1 MPVFRR
7 KRRTK
12 KPSIRKNSDSFSKIR
27 QTIGRTNKPMRLPDL
42 DKILSAMLHTHPG
55 ISDLN
60 FSAGHPPQVESF
72 GELKP
77 ALIDPPI
84 DILTPFQTERI
95 ALALMQ
101 GDRRLMYDYLSGGS
115 CDLSYSLSDEA
126 RFRVNI
132 FRQQG
137 NFAIVLRRLEAN
149 VPTLEG
155 LHLPPILREVAKEKT
170 GLVLVTG
177 ATGSGKT
184 TTLAALLN
192 EINETQPV
200 HIVTLEDPIE
210 FVHPTRKATFNQR
223 ELGQD
228 FDSYPNGLRAAL
240 RQAPKVI
247 LVGEMRDRATVE
259 VALTAAETGHLVL
272 STLHTVDA
280 GQSINRILG
289 LFELGE
295 EQQLRIRLADTMRY
309 IVSQRL
315 APKVGGGRQLLTEI
329 IGNNLRT
336 RETIALGEGEHRSF
350 YEIIE
355 ASTPFG
361 WMTFDQSILN
371 AYENDMISEETAR
384 VFASRKGKITRG
396 IDLIQKA
403 RGVDSDLD
411 SGLRLDLP
419 ANAFR

>member
-1 MPVFRR
+1 M
-7 KRRTK
+7 RT
-12 KPSIRKNSDSFSKIR
+12 
-27 QTIGRTNKPMRLPDL
+27 PDL
-42 DKILSAMLHTHPG
+42 DRILAAMLKTYDG

-60 FSAGHPPQVESF
+60 FSVGHPLQVEDY

-77 ALIDPPI
+77 VYVDPPI
-84 DILTPFQTERI
+84 EALTPYQTEQI
-95 ALALMQ
+95 ALTIMQ
-101 GDRRLMYDYLSGGS
+101 GNRRLIYDYLTGGS
-115 CDLSYSLSDEA
+115 CDCSYSLTEEA
-126 RFRVNI
+126 RFRVSI

-137 NFAIVLRRLEAN
+137 HFSVVLRKLEGH
-149 VPTLEG
+149 VPTVESLG
-155 LHLPPILREVAKEKT
+155 LPSIFHEVAKEKT

-192 EINETQPV
+192 EINATQAV
-200 HIVTLEDPIE
+200 HVITLEDPIE
-210 FVHPTRKATFNQR
+210 FVHPKLKATFNQR
-223 ELGQD
+223 ELGHD
-228 FDSYPNGLRAAL
+228 FNNYPNGLRAAL

-247 LVGEMRDRATVE
+247 LVGEMRDRPTVE
-259 VALTAAETGHLVL
+259 VALMAAETGHLVL

-289 LFELGE
+289 LFSLGE
-295 EQQLRIRLADTMRY
+295 EKQLRIRLADTLRY
-309 IVSQRL
+309 VISQRL

-329 IGNNLRT
+329 LGHNLRT
-336 RETIALGEGEHRSF
+336 RETVAMGEGEHRSF

-361 WMTFDQSILN
+361 WMTFDHSILT
-371 AYENDMISEETAR
+371 AYENGYISEETAKL
-384 VFASRKGKITRG
+384 FASRKGRISRG
-396 IDLIQKA
+396 VDLIQKS
-403 RGVDSDLD
+403 RGLDTELD

>member
-1 MPVFRR
+1 
-7 KRRTK
+7 
-12 KPSIRKNSDSFSKIR
+12 
-27 QTIGRTNKPMRLPDL
+27 MRIPDL
-42 DKILSAMLHTHPG
+42 DRILSAMLQTYDG

-60 FSAGHPPQVESF
+60 FSVGHPMQVEDF

-77 ALIDPPI
+77 VYVDPPI
-84 DILTPFQTERI
+84 EALTPYQTEQI
-95 ALALMQ
+95 ALTLMQ
-101 GDRRLMYDYLSGGS
+101 GNRRLIYDFLTGGS
-115 CDLSYSLSDEA
+115 CDSSYSLNDEA

-137 NFAIVLRRLEAN
+137 HFSIVMRK
-149 VPTLEG
+149 LEG
-155 LHLPPILREVAKEKT
+155 NIPTFQSLNLPPIFEEVAKEKT

-184 TTLAALLN
+184 TTLAAVLN
-192 EINETQPV
+192 EINANQAV
-200 HIVTLEDPIE
+200 HVVTLEDPIE
-210 FVHPTRKATFNQR
+210 FVHPAMKATFNQR
-223 ELGQD
+223 ELGHD
-228 FDSYPNGLRAAL
+228 FNNYPNGLRAAL

-259 VALTAAETGHLVL
+259 VAMMAAETGHLVL

-289 LFELGE
+289 LFSLGDE
-295 EQQLRIRLADTMRY
+295 KQLRVRLSDSLRY
-309 IVSQRL
+309 VVSQRL
-315 APKVGGGRQLLTEI
+315 APKQGGGRQLLCEI
-329 IGNNLRT
+329 MGDTLRT
-336 RETIALGEGEHRSF
+336 KETVTLGEGEHRSF

-355 ASTPFG
+355 ASSPFG

-371 AYENDMISEETAR
+371 AYENDLISEDTAKL
-384 VFASRKGKITRG
+384 FASRQGRITRG

-411 SGLRLDLP
+411 SGLRLDVQE
-419 ANAFR
+419 NAFF

>member
-1 MPVFRR
+1 
-7 KRRTK
+7 
-12 KPSIRKNSDSFSKIR
+12 
-27 QTIGRTNKPMRLPDL
+27 MRIPDL
-42 DKILSAMLHTHPG
+42 DRILSATLSTYDG

-60 FSAGHPPQVESF
+60 FSVGHPLQVENF

-77 ALIDPPI
+77 VFVDPPI
-84 DILTPFQTERI
+84 EALTPYQTEQL
-95 ALALMQ
+95 ALTLMQ
-101 GDRRLMYDYLSGGS
+101 GNRRLIYDYLTGGS
-115 CDLSYSLSDEA
+115 CDCSYSLGEEA

-137 NFAIVLRRLEAN
+137 HFSIVLRKLQGA
-149 VPTLEG
+149 VPSIETIG
-155 LHLPPILREVAKEKT
+155 LPPIFAQIAKEKT

-192 EINETQPV
+192 EINETQAV
-200 HIVTLEDPIE
+200 HVVTLEDPIE
-210 FVHPTRKATFNQR
+210 FVHPAGKATFNQR
-223 ELGQD
+223 ELGHD
-228 FDSYPNGLRAAL
+228 FNNYPNGLRAAL

-259 VALTAAETGHLVL
+259 VALMAAETGHLVL

-289 LFELGE
+289 LFSLGE
-295 EQQLRIRLADTMRY
+295 EQQLRIRLADTLRY
-309 IVSQRL
+309 VVSQRL

-329 IGNNLRT
+329 LGHNLRT
-336 RETIALGEGEHRSF
+336 KETVALGESEHRSF

-355 ASTPFG
+355 ASSPFG

-371 AYENDMISEETAR
+371 AYDDGYITEETACL
-384 VFASRKGKITRG
+384 FASRKGRVARG

-403 RGVDSDLD
+403 RGVDNDLD

-419 ANAFR
+419 ANAFSTSSAKRP